1 MEFKF
6 EYNKTYLPKE
16 YLDNRDFFRNKIT
29 NDINQVDALMASEI
43 VDSFY
48 IDEYGIIFLNFNED
62 KIKKLVKEWEKLVKE
77 WKA

>member
-29 NDINQVDALMASEI
+29 NNINNDINKVDAIMESGI

-48 IDEYGIIFLNFNED
+48 INKDGIIFLNFNED
-62 KIKKLVKEWEKLVKE
+62 KIKKLVKEW
-77 WKA
+77 KA

>member
-6 EYNKTYLPKE
+6 YKKFTTEDYLN
-16 YLDNRDFFRNKIT
+16 NRDVFRNVIT
-29 NDINQVDALMASEI
+29 NDINKVDAIMESGL

-62 KIKKLVKEWEKLVKE
+62 KIEKLVKEWES
-77 WKA
+77 

>member
-16 YLDNRDFFRNKIT
+16 YLDNRDDFIKVINKNCVVRPHLDVIMKST
-29 NDINQVDALMASEI
+29 VI
-43 VDSFY
+43 DSFY
-48 IDEYGIIFLNFNED
+48 INKDGLVFLNFNENE
-62 KIKKLVKEWEKLVKE
+62 IIKLVKE

>member
-16 YLDNRDFFRNKIT
+16 YLDNRDDFRNKMTNNINIT
-29 NDINQVDALMASEI
+29 DAIMESGI

-48 IDEYGIIFLNFNED
+48 IDEDGIIFLNFNED
-62 KIKKLVKEWEKLVKE
+62 KIEKLVKE